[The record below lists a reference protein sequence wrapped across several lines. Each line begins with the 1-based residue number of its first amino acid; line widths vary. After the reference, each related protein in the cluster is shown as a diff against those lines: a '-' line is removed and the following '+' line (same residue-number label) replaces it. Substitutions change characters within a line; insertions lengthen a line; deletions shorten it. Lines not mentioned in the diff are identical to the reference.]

1 MRLKPMP
8 SKNLSM
14 IELTAKLQKAEED
27 NQELKQTIA
36 DLSAVNLQLQQKL
49 QSERHDSEARIQEIM
64 LKNIVLEKQL
74 KDMATDKQVLGQ
86 QP

>member
-27 NQELKQTIA
+27 NQQLKQTVA
-36 DLSAVNLQLQQKL
+36 DLAAVNSQL
-49 QSERHDSEARIQEIM
+49 
-64 LKNIVLEKQL
+64 
-74 KDMATDKQVLGQ
+74 
-86 QP
+86 